1 MDKIQI
7 LKFTANFV
15 IILRDLLSYAIIAR
29 IIMSWFTM
37 GQVSR
42 GGRISVFLRDVTE
55 PILRLARKIPHR
67 IGIID
72 LSPFIALIALDLLGR
87 LIVILLT
94 KLA

>member
-37 GQVSR
+37 GRPSH
-42 GGRISVFLRDVTE
+42 GRIAMFLRDVTE
-55 PILRLARKIPHR
+55 PILRLAKKLPHR
-67 IGIID
+67 IGMID
-72 LSPFIALIALDLLGR
+72 LSPFIALIGLDLLGR
-87 LIVILLT
+87 LIVVLLT
-94 KLA
+94 QLA